1 MNTKSRLRCNCQGS
15 LKVVHIHIKGGGARN
30 ARLSLQPIVIIMALS
45 LLVVVAIGSAFAL
58 SSCCVDSAL
67 IAKTCLVTRQL
78 TLRTSRFVVAGKD
91 IPVWI
96 HLTL

>member
-1 MNTKSRLRCNCQGS
+1 MIAEVTTS
-15 LKVVHIHIKGGGARN
+15 LKVVHVHIKGRGARN

-45 LLVVVAIGSAFAL
+45 LLVVVAVGSAFAR

-67 IAKTCLVTRQL
+67 IDKTSLVARQL
-78 TLRTSRFVVAGKD
+78 ALRTSCFVVAGED
-91 IPVWI
+91 VPVRI